1 MSSGAPH
8 GKKLIVLLADGL
20 RADTAR
26 DYMGYAQ
33 ALRVAG
39 RAQWR
44 ELTCELPSLSRPL
57 YATLI
62 NGRTPVDH
70 GILGNVQAGV
80 SAGATLF
87 DDLHAAGR
95 RSAVAAYHWFY
106 ELLAG
111 EVFRPLHHR
120 EAALPAQ
127 GVVGS
132 RWYFEDEYPD
142 SHLLADAEAL
152 RQAHAP
158 DLLWI
163 HPMGPDL
170 AGHLHGGDSA
180 AYAMSARKLDMI
192 LAQLLPV
199 WHAAGCDLLLTS
211 DHGMHADKMHGGPLP
226 VERQVPLVWMPCN
239 AADLE
244 LALPQSQLGLRGFVT
259 ERLLRGA

>member
-1 MSSGAPH
+1 MSANRQN
-8 GKKLIVLLADGL
+8 KLIVLLADGL

-26 DYMGYAQ
+26 DYMGYLQ
-33 ALRVAG
+33 ALNSAG

-44 ELTCELPSLSRPL
+44 SLQCELPSLSRPL

-62 NGRTPVDH
+62 NGRTPLDH

-80 SAGATLF
+80 DAGPTLF
-87 DDLHAAGR
+87 DDLHAGGR
-95 RSAVAAYHWFY
+95 RSALAAYHWFY

-111 EVFRPLHHR
+111 EVFRPQHHR
-120 EAALPAQ
+120 EAALPAR
-127 GVVGS
+127 GVVAG

-170 AGHLHGGDSA
+170 AGHVHGGESTP
-180 AYAMSARKLDMI
+180 YAMSARKLDMT
-192 LAQLLPV
+192 LAQLLPT
-199 WHAAGCDLLLTS
+199 WHAAGYDLLVTS
-211 DHGMHADKMHGGPLP
+211 DHGMHADHMHGGPLA
-226 VERQVPLVWMPCN
+226 VEREVPLVWLPSD
-239 AADLE
+239 AADVDVALPE
-244 LALPQSQLGLRGFVT
+244 SQLALRAFVT
-259 ERLLRGA
+259 RRLLPG